1 MAPFRF
7 CLQPALDRAHEGERE
22 ARVALVRAQ
31 VAFTAVD
38 ADVNDLRLRME
49 AVRLRKQ
56 TSPFLASAGADREA
70 CVAAL
75 DARRRTRATEAR
87 LRAAEVEHARQG
99 CVGAARGR
107 SALERLRKHAEADY
121 AERLARADAADDD
134 EANALRGGAVGGRFD
149 ESDLRM

>member
-49 AVRLRKQ
+49 AV
-56 TSPFLASAGADREA
+56 REA